1 MLTLRFICRYILAL
15 AVMLVVILSLF
26 IFFQST
32 YDYRTLTIQMTR
44 RTINIDKQATITK
57 TRMDCRFHS
66 CFDIFQC
73 SPQFNG
79 ELKVYVHPDA
89 KFHYNEDQDIFGK
102 YTYEFEKILRGFRKS
117 KFATTNQSEACLFI
131 PPLDI
136 LSEENLD
143 SKLVS
148 KSLSSIPRYISY

>member
-15 AVMLVVILSLF
+15 AVILVVVLSLF

-32 YDYRTLTIQMTR
+32 YDYRTLTLSTQIT
-44 RTINIDKQATITK
+44 RTINIDKQASVTK
-57 TRMDCRFHS
+57 TRMECRFHS

-79 ELKVYVHPDA
+79 QLKVYVHPDT
-89 KFHYNEDQDIFGK
+89 KFHHNGKKDVFGE
-102 YTYEFEKILRGFRKS
+102 YTYEFEKILRGLRKS

-131 PPLDI
+131 PPIDI

-143 SKLVS
+143 AGLVS
-148 KSLSSIPRYISY
+148 KSLASIPR

>member
-15 AVMLVVILSLF
+15 AVMLVVVLSLF

-32 YDYRTLTIQMTR
+32 YDYRTLTIQRT
-44 RTINIDKQATITK
+44 RTIIIDKQTRVTK
-57 TRMDCRFHS
+57 TKTNCRFHS

-79 ELKVYVHPDA
+79 QLKVYVHPDT
-89 KFHYNEDQDIFGK
+89 KFQHNEDQDVFGK
-102 YTYEFEKILRGFRKS
+102 YTYEFEKILKVLRKS

-136 LSEENLD
+136 LSEEYLD
-143 SKLVS
+143 AELAS
-148 KSLSSIPRYISY
+148 KSLSSIPR